1 MTPLPAAS
9 PSSLTTYGG
18 PNASRAAATSSGVRQ
33 RRASAVGTPA
43 AVITSLA
50 KAFEPSSWAA
60 AADGPK
66 QVMPDGGHG
75 VRDAGDQRR
84 LGTDD
89 DQVRADLERQRGDGL
104 AGHRV
109 DVVEGGDRRDAG
121 VARRD
126 VHLVDPR
133 VARQREGEGV
143 LAPAGSD
150 HERLH
155 DAPV

>member
-1 MTPLPAAS
+1 M
-9 PSSLTTYGG
+9 
-18 PNASRAAATSSGVRQ
+18 
-33 RRASAVGTPA
+33 GTPA

-50 KAFEPSSWAA
+50 KAFEPSEPGGVGGRAEA
-60 AADGPK
+60 GD
-66 QVMPDGGHG
+66 PDGGHG

-84 LGTDD
+84 LGADD
-89 DQVRADLERQRGDGL
+89 DQVRADPSARAATDSPDIGSTSWRVATAAMPGL
-104 AGHRV
+104 PG
-109 DVVEGGDRRDAG
+109 
-121 VARRD
+121 RD

-143 LAPAGSD
+143 LTPAGSD